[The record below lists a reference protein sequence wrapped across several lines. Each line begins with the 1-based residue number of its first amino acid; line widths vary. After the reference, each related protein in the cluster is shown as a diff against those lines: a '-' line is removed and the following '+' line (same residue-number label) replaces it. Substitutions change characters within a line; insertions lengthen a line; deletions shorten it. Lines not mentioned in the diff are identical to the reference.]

1 MIRVCFLMRQLNVGG
16 AQRQVIELA
25 TGLDKSTYAVT
36 VVTFYSGGQLSPE
49 VAAVPGVELLSMNK
63 RGRWDVIPFFVR
75 LVATMRALRPDVL
88 HGYLGVPNLLCVAT
102 KPFLKKTRVVWGVRA
117 SYKDLKR
124 YDWLTSLT
132 FGLERLSSR
141 FPDLIIANSEAGKE
155 FYASQGFPASKMV
168 VVANGIDTERF
179 RPDPEAGKGL
189 RGQWGLGVSDL
200 VIGLVGRLDPRKD
213 HVTFLQAAAILSR
226 ERSNARFVCVGD
238 GPTAYK
244 KELRELGDSLG
255 LKDRLLWTGARSD
268 MASVYNALDI
278 LSSSSSFGEGFPN
291 VVGEAM
297 ACGVPCVVTDV
308 GDSRKVVGE
317 TGIVVM
323 PGDPSR
329 LAEAWKELLD
339 LPESQRAL
347 LGEKA
352 RTRIVD
358 EFRRDLLVQRTTEA
372 LARLL

>member
-1 MIRVCFLMRQLNVGG
+1 MRQLNVGG

>member
-88 HGYLGVPNLLCVAT
+88 HGYLGVPNLLCASV
-102 KPFLKKTRVVWGVRA
+102 KPFLKGTRLVWGVRA